1 MTPDRAA
8 VAGLGYTAD
17 FASWTMPP
25 GCSAGAPSAAA
36 VPATAKAS
44 PGTGMWARSGGPAAV
59 QRSVHDITSL
69 QYQRMSE
76 HAWPPSATSR
86 PSGSAMPHKQ
96 HRATC
101 GGHRRSHCVAGGGS
115 ADTRRGPPGSC
126 PGTISGEVTAEAC
139 EAMIPPRGTQVTRP
153 PAHLQR
159 PGRPACDVI
168 RQARSYQARSWL
180 AKLAHTKP
188 AHPKVATHALG
199 AQGKA
204 AKSLSSH
211 PKSLRSHSHQSD
223 LQFARPGRG
232 DRASTRRPSVAGEG
246 QREHHGKQDNRQ
258 ADQHV
263 VVAGPGDHLKANS
276 SPAVTVCQAWP

>member
-17 FASWTMPP
+17 FASWSMPP
-25 GCSAGAPSAAA
+25 GCSAGAPSAAP

-59 QRSVHDITSL
+59 QRSVHDMTSL

-96 HRATC
+96 HWATW

-115 ADTRRGPPGSC
+115 ADSRRGPAGSSPG
-126 PGTISGEVTAEAC
+126 PVSGDIVVTAEAC

-153 PAHLQR
+153 LAHLQ
-159 PGRPACDVI
+159 GPAGPLVT
-168 RQARSYQARSWL
+168 SSG
-180 AKLAHTKP
+180 KLSHTKP
-188 AHPKVATHALG
+188 GGTCW
-199 AQGKA
+199 
-204 AKSLSSH
+204 S
-211 PKSLRSHSHQSD
+211 RSRSRLASRD
-223 LQFARPGRG
+223 P
-232 DRASTRRPSVAGEG
+232 RANTDPTWG
-246 QREHHGKQDNRQ
+246 QIGHIKI
-258 ADQHV
+258 
-263 VVAGPGDHLKANS
+263 
-276 SPAVTVCQAWP
+276 T